1 MTAEPKISVLVPV
14 YGVEKYIG
22 RSVRSLF
29 EQTMTEGVEF
39 IFVNDC
45 TKDGS
50 MDILMDLIRQ
60 YPSRQSQVKVVNH
73 KENMGLAAARITALN
88 HAKGEYVINLDSDD
102 FFERDMLQSM
112 YATAQK
118 HNYDIVVADYFISYK
133 KREIYQSCPVDSD
146 LSRRIGN
153 LIINKDGVGC
163 MVWNKLV
170 KRVLYEKYS
179 VKPLPGVNIGEDTT
193 VTAQLLFYATSVG
206 KIDRAFVHYNRSN
219 LNTYTSSPSYREV
232 LKRLSVYDF
241 LADFFG
247 GKYPEISEA
256 INQQRFKIKAMA
268 LIYSPPE
275 TQRQIL
281 EYHPQLSYQKYGYL
295 MDWYWR
301 YPLKAAFNGNF
312 SSFNMMRS
320 VLFKIRQA
328 YRYYR
333 DSTR

>member
-60 YPSRQSQVKVVNH
+60 YPSRQPQVKVVSH
-73 KENMGLAAARITALN
+73 KENMGLAAARITALD

-102 FFERDMLQSM
+102 FFEKDMLQSM

-118 HNYDIVVADYFISYK
+118 QNYDIVVADYFISYK
-133 KREIYQSCPVDSD
+133 KRKIYQSSPVDSD
-146 LSRRIGN
+146 ISRRIGN

-170 KRVLYEKYS
+170 KRALYEKYS

-219 LNTYTSSPSYREV
+219 LNTYTSSPS
-232 LKRLSVYDF
+232 
-241 LADFFG
+241 
-247 GKYPEISEA
+247 
-256 INQQRFKIKAMA
+256 
-268 LIYSPPE
+268 
-275 TQRQIL
+275 
-281 EYHPQLSYQKYGYL
+281 
-295 MDWYWR
+295 
-301 YPLKAAFNGNF
+301 
-312 SSFNMMRS
+312 
-320 VLFKIRQA
+320 
-328 YRYYR
+328 
-333 DSTR
+333 